1 MRTALL
7 ALLILAAAPMA
18 SPILAPAGAVLAAA
32 DEKAW
37 SAAINVAGRQRM
49 LSQKMFKEML
59 LAHHQVEADA
69 NAKAM
74 TATMKLFT
82 DSHRRLVQGDAEQ
95 GIPAAPT
102 PEVAAALA
110 AIEAPWA
117 AFRDGLAAAGPADA
131 ARLADLA
138 AANERLLDAVA
149 AMVEAYEQAQKAAMG
164 TATGKVI
171 NWAGRQRMLSQRM
184 AKEALLIAAAAD
196 ADGARARL
204 AKAREL
210 FASSH
215 AALSL
220 GSVEAGIPAPADAG
234 VVRQFAKVGELWTGY
249 QAILD
254 RVAAGE
260 AAARGELA
268 EASVRLLTETN
279 RATTLLEAGT
289 R

>member
-1 MRTALL
+1 MRCALFALL
-7 ALLILAAAPMA
+7 ALLLAPLAIGPGAGPALAA
-18 SPILAPAGAVLAAA
+18 V
-32 DEKAW
+32 DEKGW

-59 LAHHQVEADA
+59 LVHHQVDVEA

-74 TATMKLFT
+74 AGTIKLFT
-82 DSHRRLVQGDAEQ
+82 DSHRRLVDGDAEQ

-102 PEVAAALA
+102 PEVAAALS

-117 AFRDGLAAAGPADA
+117 AFREGLSAGGAVDA
-131 ARLADLA
+131 ARLGALA
-138 AANERLLDAVA
+138 GANERLLAAVA
-149 AMVEAYEQAQKAAMG
+149 AMVETYEQAQKAAMG

-184 AKEALLIAAAAD
+184 AKEALLIAAQAD
-196 ADGARARL
+196 AEAARTRL

-215 AALSL
+215 AALST
-220 GSVEAGIPAPADAG
+220 GSAEAGIPAPADPQ
-234 VVRQFAKVGELWTGY
+234 VVRQQAKVGDLWTGY
-249 QAILD
+249 QQVLD
-254 RVAAGE
+254 RVAAGD
-260 AAARGELA
+260 AAARADLA

-279 RATTLLEAGT
+279 RATSLLEAVAQ
-289 R
+289 